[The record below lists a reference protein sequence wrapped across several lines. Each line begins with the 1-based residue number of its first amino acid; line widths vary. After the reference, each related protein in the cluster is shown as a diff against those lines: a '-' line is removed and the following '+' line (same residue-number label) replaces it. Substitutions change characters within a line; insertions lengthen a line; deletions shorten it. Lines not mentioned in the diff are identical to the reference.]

1 MSTAV
6 ISHTM
11 EKSSDNRT
19 MQDTALKKESS
30 EKLGS
35 ILNSEQSVTAKENG
49 NHNNGKT
56 TAKPLVDD
64 GDHMDTNEN
73 SHSKQLDGELERA
86 DIRPLFN

>member
-35 ILNSEQSVTAKENG
+35 ILNSEQRATVKENG
-49 NHNNGKT
+49 NHNNGKPP
-56 TAKPLVDD
+56 AGPSSDD
-64 GDHMDTNEN
+64 GDHMDSNEN
-73 SHSKQLDGELERA
+73 SHSKQLDGEFEPRA
-86 DIRPLFN
+86 TVI